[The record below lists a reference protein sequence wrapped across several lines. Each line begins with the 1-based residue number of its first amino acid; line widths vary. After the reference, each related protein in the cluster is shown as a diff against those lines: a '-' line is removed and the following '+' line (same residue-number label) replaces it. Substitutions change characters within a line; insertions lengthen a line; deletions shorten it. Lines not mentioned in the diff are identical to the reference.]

1 MGLLQNIKTKLTKP
15 EISDESLEAY
25 IPEEETDGTN

>member
-1 MGLLQNIKTKLTKP
+1 MTDNINQNEEIRPEALQ
-15 EISDESLEAY
+15 AY